1 MIKYKLLK
9 NGGDEMDK
17 NKILESESGN
27 LENVIR
33 NLIKIDSEVTKFK
46 ENALSER
53 KKILNELPEKKK
65 AIKEQYKAKADTHI
79 EDIKHQIA
87 ANSEKTLVEAK
98 INCEKRIK
106 KLDALAAEK
115 SEAWIEDIFNRT
127 ILN

>member
-1 MIKYKLLK
+1 
-9 NGGDEMDK
+9 MDK